1 MQKGS
6 EFNVYYWDPLI
17 YQQIEALGLTQEDLA
32 DGICSVTTLSRIE
45 NGERLPDKQHSE
57 MLLQRLGYSDPVHIS
72 SCFIKSATDHNRIVG
87 LKAYCE
93 AFQIQYL

>member
-1 MQKGS
+1 MSIFLLG
-6 EFNVYYWDPLI
+6 PLI
-17 YQQIEALGLTQEDLA
+17 KQKREELGLTQEDLA
-32 DGICSVTTLSRIE
+32 DGICSVPTLSRIE

-57 MLLQRLGYSDPVHIS
+57 MLLQRLGYSDTVHIS